1 MPKFADY
8 FYYNGEKRK
17 RIKKIFLK
25 LKTAKPREDEKGNAM
40 NLGKDI
46 RTFLSLLPMSLKN

>member
-40 NLGKDI
+40 NLGKD